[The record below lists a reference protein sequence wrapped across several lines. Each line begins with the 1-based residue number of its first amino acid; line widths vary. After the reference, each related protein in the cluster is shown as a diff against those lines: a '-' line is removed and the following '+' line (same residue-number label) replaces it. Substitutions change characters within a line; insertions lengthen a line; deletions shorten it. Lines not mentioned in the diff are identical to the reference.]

1 MRTKSERD
9 SALSAPDAP
18 AQRTLN
24 PSVVS
29 HTAPPPQTSTMM
41 KHTLSSS
48 LLALVAVLTSLPVH
62 AHEGHG
68 LPGVAHWHSTDV
80 LGFIAAAVA
89 VGALVW
95 FKGRK

>member
-1 MRTKSERD
+1 
-9 SALSAPDAP
+9 
-18 AQRTLN
+18 
-24 PSVVS
+24 
-29 HTAPPPQTSTMM
+29 MM